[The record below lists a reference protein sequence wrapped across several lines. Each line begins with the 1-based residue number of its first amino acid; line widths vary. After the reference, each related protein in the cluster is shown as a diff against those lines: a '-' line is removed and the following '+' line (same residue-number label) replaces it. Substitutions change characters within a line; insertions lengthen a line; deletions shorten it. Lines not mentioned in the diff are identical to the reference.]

1 MIAIN
6 NISKELKN
14 TTTLFNAISFRHNE
28 LNITLTLDKIAK
40 IERKIAKIEE
50 GNMSDDDKNIIAG
63 LKAEISKLD
72 ANIEELKTANKDLRK
87 DYDDIMEA
95 LVTDRNDEIAAHN
108 LISFYA
114 CEGMKRYYA
123 VAFEV
128 EENSLMELHKAL
140 EAYFDHISA
149 DNTHNIHNKE
159 DYTKVKKS
167 VEFILNHSFSL
178 NEDTSILTRKKVK
191 ANNALIKGIIDSYIQ
206 SVQSVLVG
214 KSFKK
219 YSGITV
225 KTLVKASKKGDTDY
239 SKLLSTVVDLCVIP
253 QYVVS
258 K

>member
-6 NISKELKN
+6 NISKELKD

-28 LNITLTLDKIAK
+28 LDITLALDKIAK

-63 LKAEISKLD
+63 LKAEINKLD
-72 ANIEELKTANKDLRK
+72 ADIDELKTANSDLNE
-87 DYDDIMEA
+87 DYTSIIEA
-95 LVTDRNDEIAAHN
+95 LCTERNDEIAVHN

-114 CEGMKRYYA
+114 CHGMKRYYA

-128 EENSLMELHKAL
+128 EENSLLELHKAL
-140 EAYFDHISA
+140 EAYFDHTSS
-149 DNTHNIHNKE
+149 DSTHNIHSKE

-178 NEDTSILTRKKVK
+178 NEDTSVLTRKKVK

-214 KSFKK
+214 KAFKK
-219 YSGITV
+219 YAGTTV

-239 SKLLSTVVDLCVIP
+239 SKLLATVVDLCVIP
-253 QYVVS
+253 QYTVA